1 MKTKVITISREFGS
15 GGRTIGK
22 LLAKDLNWKFYDKE
36 LVNKISEQS
45 NFAKDFIE
53 KRGEY
58 ASSKSEFLY
67 SLLENFG
74 TTNGGQSINDKLY
87 ITQANII
94 KELAQ
99 EGHCIIVGRCA
110 NHILRPR
117 DDVFNIFIH
126 ADDEFK
132 SQRIIRLYGETE
144 KTAISRLKDKD
155 RRRAVY
161 YKYYTGEK
169 WGQIDNYDLALNSGK
184 IGIDACVDLIARLIK
199 NI

>member
-1 MKTKVITISREFGS
+1 MEIKIITISREFGS

-22 LLAKDLNWKFYDKE
+22 LIAKELGWKFYDKE
-36 LVNKISEQS
+36 LVNKISKES

-67 SLLENFG
+67 SLFENFG

-94 KELAQ
+94 KDIAK
-99 EGHCIIVGRCA
+99 EGNCVIVGRCA
-110 NHILRPR
+110 NYILRKR
-117 DDVFNIFIH
+117 DDVLNIFVH
-126 ADDEFK
+126 ADLDFK
-132 SQRIIRLYGETE
+132 SERITRLYGETE
-144 KTAISRLKDKD
+144 KNAETRLKDKD
-155 RRRAVY
+155 ARRAVY

-169 WGQIDNYDLALNSGK
+169 WGQIKNYDLSLNSGK
-184 IGIDACVDLIARLIK
+184 IGITNSVDIIHKLVKR
-199 NI
+199 

>member
-22 LLAKDLNWKFYDKE
+22 LIAKELGWKFYDKE
-36 LVNKISEQS
+36 LVDKISEES

-58 ASSKSEFLY
+58 ASTKSEFMY

-94 KELAQ
+94 KEIAE
-99 EGHCIIVGRCA
+99 EGNCVIVGRCA
-110 NHILRPR
+110 NYILRKR
-117 DDVFNIFIH
+117 DDVFNVFIH
-126 ADDEFK
+126 ADTDFK
-132 SQRIIRLYGETE
+132 SERIVRLYGETE
-144 KTAISRLKDKD
+144 KTAEIRLKDKD
-155 RRRAVY
+155 ARRAVY

-169 WGQIDNYDLALNSGK
+169 WGLISNYDISFNSGK
-184 IGIDACVDLIARLIK
+184 IGINNCVDIIAKIIK
-199 NI
+199 NK